1 MAKFNDKI
9 STLINSQL
17 PDFVVDDHPQFVQ
30 FLKTYYQFMES
41 AMLQVTSVENTDG
54 ITLEN
59 ETGLKDN
66 LLLDGSKIT
75 SEKTQSDA
83 GDKIIYE
90 DTIFGKFTIGETITG
105 LVSKAT
111 ATVLAEDLTNGKL
124 YISAQDKFGLNETIT
139 GNTSNA
145 QAVINDYR
153 PNPVNTVQDLTNFRD
168 PDKVISNFLTKFRD
182 EFLKTI
188 PENLAIGLDKR
199 NLIKN
204 IKSMYQLKGTQ
215 AGHELFFRIL
225 FNQISETF
233 YPRSQMLRVS
243 DGQWDSQKVLR
254 SIVVIGDT
262 TNLVGRT
269 ITGSTTGATAVVES
283 VKKFIISNKE
293 VTEFVLNINSMTG
306 LFSIDEE
313 ITGTAS
319 DTDDFFIKA
328 NVTGIPGRKTITND
342 GNLYAT
348 SDFLTVSG
356 GGVGADI
363 AISDIGPGGVSEI
376 IIDTPGSGYSVGDQ
390 LVFDNTGTQGVNAE
404 GIISVVNGGFT
415 QESGTPGT
423 DGEDHIVYED
433 ETGRGDQY
441 FNNKIVMEPA
451 TNTDLNDITDIF
463 LINQGSGYTSLP
475 KVTITSSGTN
485 ANILAH
491 GTEIGRVIGL
501 KTNELGEG
509 YQSSPSPTIKFRN
522 CLLLTNKSGN
532 FNANDTITGGTS
544 GATGT
549 LASYDADTNLLKVRD
564 LTANFVLNETVTSS
578 SSGTATITRLDIAS
592 ATIAVVPV
600 ADTDGKFLNED
611 GYVSEQTMKVQ
622 DSKYYQD
629 FSYVLK
635 VGQSINDWRDSFKK
649 TMHTA
654 GFYFTGQ
661 VDLVNRLSLKVRAPV
676 TGVISGAI
684 DTPLFNILNVL
695 FTTVFGRRL
704 GTVDDGTS
712 LRSDNMT
719 EGLMDAGD
727 DYRDSFATNTRDIT
741 LTRPSIEIDY
751 LSRKRATID
760 GVEVKSGY
768 AYAGPK
774 FGTLNRFANT
784 IFGINSG
791 GSKIT
796 FKELS
801 EVTIQGTRTSLDGRG
816 AIFLATSNP
825 DGQLLKTNFA
835 MPTQFAASQDRFSN
849 TVTNFAQTTLTFDD
863 TTP

>member
-17 PDFVVDDHPQFVQ
+17 PDFVVDDHPQFAQ

-41 AMLQVTSVENTDG
+41 AMLQVTSIENTDG

-59 ETGLKDN
+59 ETSLSDN

-75 SEKTQSDA
+75 SEKTQLDT

-90 DTIFGKFTIGETITG
+90 DSSFGKFTVGETITG
-105 LVSKAT
+105 LTSNAT
-111 ATVLAEDLTNGKL
+111 AKVIAEDLTNGKL
-124 YISAQDKFGLNETIT
+124 YISAQDKFTRNEIVT
-139 GNTSNA
+139 GNTSDA
-145 QAVINDYR
+145 QAVINNYR
-153 PNPVNTVQDLTNFRD
+153 PNPVTTVQNLTNFRD

-204 IKSMYQLKGTQ
+204 IKSMYRLKGTQ

-225 FNQISETF
+225 FNQVSETF
-233 YPRSQMLRVS
+233 YPRTQMLRVS
-243 DGQWDSQKVLR
+243 DGQWDTQKVLR
-254 SIVVIGDT
+254 AIITVGDS

-269 ITGSTTGATAVVES
+269 IKGQTTGATAIIES
-283 VKKFIISNKE
+283 IKKFIIGNKE
-293 VTEFVLNINSMTG
+293 VSEFVLNINSMTG
-306 LFSIDEE
+306 TFIIGEV

-328 NVTGIPGRKTITND
+328 NITGIPGLKTITND

-348 SDFLTVSG
+348 GDFLTVSG

-363 AISDIGPGGVSEI
+363 AISDIGSGPVSEI
-376 IIDTPGSGYSVGDQ
+376 IIDNAGTGYSVGDK
-390 LVFDNTGTQGVNAE
+390 LVFDNTGTEGVNAE
-404 GIISVVNGGFT
+404 GFVSVVNGGISG
-415 QESGTPGT
+415 ESGTGA
-423 DGEDHIVYED
+423 EHILMED

-441 FNNKIVMEPA
+441 SGSKIVMEGA
-451 TNTDLNDITDIF
+451 TNSDLNDITDIF
-463 LINQGSGYTSLP
+463 LINNGSGYNLPP
-475 KVTITSSGTN
+475 KVTITSSGSN
-485 ANILAH
+485 ANVLAN
-491 GTEIGRVIGL
+491 GTDIGRVIGL

-509 YQSSPSPTIKFRN
+509 YQNSPTPAIKFRN

-532 FNANDTITGGTS
+532 FNANDTITGSTS
-544 GATGT
+544 GATGK
-549 LASYDADTNLLKVRD
+549 LSSYDADRSLLKVKD
-564 LTANFVLNETVTSS
+564 LNTNFILNETITSTSS
-578 SSGTATITRLDIAS
+578 GAGTVTRLDVAS
-592 ATIAVVPV
+592 ATVDVVSV

-661 VDLVNRLSLKVRAPV
+661 VDLVNRLSLKVRAPI

-719 EGLMDAGD
+719 EGQMDAGD
-727 DYRDSFATNTRDIT
+727 DYRDPFTTNTRDIT
-741 LTRPSIEIDY
+741 LTRPSIEISMT
-751 LSRKRATID
+751 SRKRSTID
-760 GVEVKSGY
+760 GVEVKQGY

-774 FGTLNRFANT
+774 FGTINKYANT
-784 IFGINSG
+784 IFGVTSG
-791 GSKIT
+791 ASKIT

-801 EVTIQGTRTSLDGRG
+801 EIKITGTRTSLDGRG

-835 MPTQFAASQDRFSN
+835 MPTQFAASQELFSN
-849 TVTNFAQTTLTFDD
+849 TVTNFAQTSATFDD

>member
-9 STLINSQL
+9 STLISSQL

-41 AMLQVTSVENTDG
+41 AMLQVTSIENTDG

-59 ETGLKDN
+59 ETGLANN

-90 DTIFGKFTIGETITG
+90 DTVYGKFTIGETLTG

-111 ATVLAEDLTNGKL
+111 AKVLAEDLTNGKL
-124 YISAQDKFGLNETIT
+124 YISAQDKFIKDEIIV
-139 GNTSNA
+139 GNDSNA
-145 QAVINDYR
+145 QAVINEYR
-153 PNPVNTVQDLTNFRD
+153 PNPVSTVQDLTNFRD

-188 PENLAIGLDKR
+188 PENLANGLDKR

-204 IKSMYQLKGTQ
+204 IKSMYRLKGTQ

-225 FNQISETF
+225 FNQVSETF
-233 YPRSQMLRVS
+233 YPRTQMLRVS
-243 DGQWDSQKVLR
+243 DGQWDTQKVLR
-254 SIVVIGDT
+254 AVANTGDT
-262 TNLVGRT
+262 TNLVGRE
-269 ITGSTTGATAVVES
+269 IRGQTTGATAIIES
-283 VKKFIISNKE
+283 IKKFVIANKE
-293 VTEFVLNINSMTG
+293 VSEFVLNTNSMTG
-306 LFSIDEE
+306 TFQIGEE

-328 NVTGIPGRKTITND
+328 DITGIPGTKTITND

-348 SDFLTVSG
+348 GDFLTVSG

-363 AISDIGPGGVSEI
+363 AISAIGSGSVSEI
-376 IIDTPGSGYSVGDQ
+376 VIDNAGTGYSVGDK
-390 LVFDNTGTQGVNAE
+390 LVFDNTGTEGVNAE
-404 GIISVVNGGFT
+404 GFVSVVNGGIA
-415 QESGTPGT
+415 
-423 DGEDHIVYED
+423 GEDGTGAEHILMED

-441 FNNKIVMEPA
+441 AGSKIVMEGA
-451 TNTDLNDITDIF
+451 TNSDLNDITDIF
-463 LINQGSGYTSLP
+463 LINNGSGYNLPP

-485 ANILAH
+485 ANVLAH
-491 GTEIGRVIGL
+491 GTDIGRVIGL

-509 YQSSPSPTIKFRN
+509 YQNSPSPTIEFRN
-522 CLLLTNKSGN
+522 CMLLTSITGN
-532 FNANDTITGGTS
+532 FNDNDIITGATS
-544 GATGT
+544 GAVGS
-549 LASYDADTNLLKVRD
+549 LASFDADRQILKVKD
-564 LTANFVLNETVTSS
+564 QSQNFILGEKVTST
-578 SSGTATITRLDIAS
+578 SSGLATITRLDIAS
-592 ATIAVVPV
+592 ATVDVVSV

-611 GYVSEQTMKVQ
+611 GYVSEATMKVQ

-635 VGQSINDWRDSFKK
+635 VGQSINDWRDAFKK

-661 VDLVNRLSLKVRAPV
+661 VDLQSRLSLKVRAPV
-676 TGVISGAI
+676 VGIVSGAI
-684 DTPLFNILNVL
+684 DTPLFEVLNVL

-704 GTVDDGTS
+704 GTVDDGTT
-712 LRSDNMT
+712 LRSDNMV
-719 EGLMDAGD
+719 EGEMSAGD
-727 DYRDSFATNTRDIT
+727 DYRDPFTTNTRDIT
-741 LTRPSIEIDY
+741 LTRPPIEISMT
-751 LSRKRATID
+751 SRKRAVID
-760 GVEVKSGY
+760 GVEVKQGY

-784 IFGINSG
+784 VFGVNAG

-801 EVTIQGTRTSLDGRG
+801 AIPVIGTRTSLDGRG
-816 AIFLATSNP
+816 AVFLATSNP

-835 MPTQFAASQDRFSN
+835 MPTQFAASQDVFDN
-849 TVTNFAQTTLTFDD
+849 TVTNFAQTTLSFDD

>member
-17 PDFVVDDHPQFVQ
+17 PDFVVDDHPQFAQ

-41 AMLQVTSVENTDG
+41 AMLQVTSIENTDG

-59 ETGLKDN
+59 ETSLSDN

-75 SEKTQSDA
+75 SEKTQLDT

-90 DTIFGKFTIGETITG
+90 DSSFGKFTVGETITG
-105 LVSKAT
+105 LTSNAT
-111 ATVLAEDLTNGKL
+111 AKVIAEDLTNGKL
-124 YISAQDKFGLNETIT
+124 YISAQDKFTRNEIVT
-139 GNTSNA
+139 GNTSDA
-145 QAVINDYR
+145 QAVINNYR
-153 PNPVNTVQDLTNFRD
+153 PNPVTTVQNLTNFRD

-188 PENLAIGLDKR
+188 PETLALGLDKR

-204 IKSMYQLKGTQ
+204 IKSMYRLKGTQ

-233 YPRSQMLRVS
+233 YPRTQMLRVS
-243 DGQWDSQKVLR
+243 DGQWNTQKVLR

-262 TNLVGRT
+262 TDLVGRT
-269 ITGSTTGATAVVES
+269 IKGSSTGATAVVES
-283 VKKFIISNKE
+283 VKKFVIGNKE
-293 VTEFVLNINSMTG
+293 VSEFVLNINSMTG
-306 LFSIDEE
+306 TFIINEV

-328 NVTGIPGRKTITND
+328 TITGIPGLKTITND
-342 GNLYAT
+342 GNLYST
-348 SDFLTVSG
+348 GDFLTVSG
-356 GGVGADI
+356 GGVGANI
-363 AISDIGPGGVSEI
+363 AISAIGSGPVSEI
-376 IIDTPGSGYSVGDQ
+376 VIDNPGTGYSVGDK
-390 LVFDNTGTQGVNAE
+390 LVFDNTGTEGVNAE
-404 GIISVVNGGFT
+404 GFVSVVNGGISG
-415 QESGTPGT
+415 ESGTGA
-423 DGEDHIVYED
+423 EHILMED

-441 FNNKIVMEPA
+441 SGSKIVIEGA
-451 TNTDLNDITDIF
+451 TNSDLNDITDIF
-463 LINQGSGYTSLP
+463 LINSGSGYNLPP
-475 KVTITSSGTN
+475 KVTITSSGSN
-485 ANILAH
+485 ANVLAN
-491 GTEIGRVIGL
+491 GTDIGRVIGL

-509 YQSSPSPTIKFRN
+509 YQNSPTPTIKFRN

-532 FNANDTITGGTS
+532 FNANDTITGSTS

-549 LASYDADTNLLKVRD
+549 LASYDADRSLLKVKD
-564 LTANFVLNETVTSS
+564 LNTNFILNETITSS
-578 SSGTATITRLDIAS
+578 SSGSATAIRLDVAS
-592 ATIAVVPV
+592 AIVDVVSV

-649 TMHTA
+649 TMHTS

-661 VDLVNRLSLKVRAPV
+661 VDLVSRLNLKVRAPV
-676 TGVISGAI
+676 TGIISGAI

-727 DYRDSFATNTRDIT
+727 DYREPFTANTRDIT
-741 LTRPSIEIDY
+741 LTRPAIEISMT
-751 LSRKRATID
+751 SRKRATID
-760 GVEVKSGY
+760 GVEVKQGY

-774 FGTLNRFANT
+774 FGTLNKFANT
-784 IFGINSG
+784 IFGVNSG
-791 GSKIT
+791 ASKIT
-796 FKELS
+796 FKQLS
-801 EVTIQGTRTSLDGRG
+801 EIKITGTRTSLDGRG
-816 AIFLATSNP
+816 AIFLATSNK

-835 MPTQFAASQDRFSN
+835 MPTQFAASQDVFDN

>member
-363 AISDIGPGGVSEI
+363 AISDIGSGPVSEI
-376 IIDTPGSGYSVGDQ
+376 IIDTC
-390 LVFDNTGTQGVNAE
+390 
-404 GIISVVNGGFT
+404 
-415 QESGTPGT
+415 
-423 DGEDHIVYED
+423 
-433 ETGRGDQY
+433 R
-441 FNNKIVMEPA
+441 
-451 TNTDLNDITDIF
+451 
-463 LINQGSGYTSLP
+463 
-475 KVTITSSGTN
+475 
-485 ANILAH
+485 
-491 GTEIGRVIGL
+491 
-501 KTNELGEG
+501 
-509 YQSSPSPTIKFRN
+509 
-522 CLLLTNKSGN
+522 
-532 FNANDTITGGTS
+532 
-544 GATGT
+544 
-549 LASYDADTNLLKVRD
+549 
-564 LTANFVLNETVTSS
+564 
-578 SSGTATITRLDIAS
+578 
-592 ATIAVVPV
+592 
-600 ADTDGKFLNED
+600 
-611 GYVSEQTMKVQ
+611 
-622 DSKYYQD
+622 
-629 FSYVLK
+629 
-635 VGQSINDWRDSFKK
+635 
-649 TMHTA
+649 
-654 GFYFTGQ
+654 
-661 VDLVNRLSLKVRAPV
+661 NRLFS
-676 TGVISGAI
+676 
-684 DTPLFNILNVL
+684 
-695 FTTVFGRRL
+695 RR
-704 GTVDDGTS
+704 
-712 LRSDNMT
+712 
-719 EGLMDAGD
+719 
-727 DYRDSFATNTRDIT
+727 
-741 LTRPSIEIDY
+741 
-751 LSRKRATID
+751 
-760 GVEVKSGY
+760 
-768 AYAGPK
+768 
-774 FGTLNRFANT
+774 
-784 IFGINSG
+784 
-791 GSKIT
+791 
-796 FKELS
+796 
-801 EVTIQGTRTSLDGRG
+801 
-816 AIFLATSNP
+816 
-825 DGQLLKTNFA
+825 
-835 MPTQFAASQDRFSN
+835 
-849 TVTNFAQTTLTFDD
+849 
-863 TTP
+863 

>member
-111 ATVLAEDLTNGKL
+111 ATVIAEDLTNGKL
-124 YISAQDKFGLNETIT
+124 YISAQDKFTRNEIVT
-139 GNTSNA
+139 GNTSDA
-145 QAVINDYR
+145 QAVINNYR
-153 PNPVNTVQDLTNFRD
+153 PNPVTTVQNLTNFRD

-188 PENLAIGLDKR
+188 PETLALGLDKR

-204 IKSMYQLKGTQ
+204 IKSMYRLKGTQ

-233 YPRSQMLRVS
+233 YPRTQMLRVS
-243 DGQWDSQKVLR
+243 DGQWNTQKVLR

-262 TNLVGRT
+262 TDLVGRT
-269 ITGSTTGATAVVES
+269 IKGSSTGATAVVES
-283 VKKFIISNKE
+283 VKKFVIGNKE
-293 VTEFVLNINSMTG
+293 VSEFVLNINSMTG
-306 LFSIDEE
+306 TFIINEV

-328 NVTGIPGRKTITND
+328 TITGIPGLKTITND
-342 GNLYAT
+342 GNLYST
-348 SDFLTVSG
+348 GDFLTVSG
-356 GGVGADI
+356 GGVGANI
-363 AISDIGPGGVSEI
+363 AISAIGSGPVSEI
-376 IIDTPGSGYSVGDQ
+376 VIDNPGTGYSVGDK
-390 LVFDNTGTQGVNAE
+390 LVFDNTGTEGVNAE
-404 GIISVVNGGFT
+404 GFVSVVNGGISG
-415 QESGTPGT
+415 ESGTGA
-423 DGEDHIVYED
+423 EHILMED

-441 FNNKIVMEPA
+441 SGSKIVIEGA
-451 TNTDLNDITDIF
+451 TNSDLNDITDIF
-463 LINQGSGYTSLP
+463 LINSGSGYNLPP
-475 KVTITSSGTN
+475 KVTITSSGSN
-485 ANILAH
+485 ANVLAN
-491 GTEIGRVIGL
+491 GTDIGRVIGL

-509 YQSSPSPTIKFRN
+509 YQNSPSPTIKFRN

-532 FNANDTITGGTS
+532 FNANDTITGSTS

-549 LASYDADTNLLKVRD
+549 LASYDADRSLLKVKD
-564 LTANFVLNETVTSS
+564 LNTNFVLNETITSTG
-578 SSGTATITRLDIAS
+578 SGSATVIRLDVAS
-592 ATIAVVPV
+592 ATIDVVSV

-649 TMHTA
+649 TMHTS

-661 VDLVNRLSLKVRAPV
+661 VDLVSRLNLKVRAPV
-676 TGVISGAI
+676 TGIISGAI

-727 DYRDSFATNTRDIT
+727 DYREPFTANTRDIT
-741 LTRPSIEIDY
+741 LTRPAIEISMT
-751 LSRKRATID
+751 SRKRATID
-760 GVEVKSGY
+760 GVEVKQGY

-774 FGTLNRFANT
+774 FGTLNKFANT
-784 IFGINSG
+784 IFGVNSG
-791 GSKIT
+791 ASKIT
-796 FKELS
+796 FKQLS
-801 EVTIQGTRTSLDGRG
+801 EIKITGTRTSLDGRG
-816 AIFLATSNP
+816 AIFLATSNK

-835 MPTQFAASQDRFSN
+835 MPTQFAASQDSFDN
-849 TVTNFAQTTLTFDD
+849 TVTNFAQTILTFDD

>member
-1 MAKFNDKI
+1 
-9 STLINSQL
+9 
-17 PDFVVDDHPQFVQ
+17 
-30 FLKTYYQFMES
+30 
-41 AMLQVTSVENTDG
+41 
-54 ITLEN
+54 
-59 ETGLKDN
+59 
-66 LLLDGSKIT
+66 
-75 SEKTQSDA
+75 
-83 GDKIIYE
+83 
-90 DTIFGKFTIGETITG
+90 
-105 LVSKAT
+105 
-111 ATVLAEDLTNGKL
+111 
-124 YISAQDKFGLNETIT
+124 
-139 GNTSNA
+139 
-145 QAVINDYR
+145 
-153 PNPVNTVQDLTNFRD
+153 
-168 PDKVISNFLTKFRD
+168 
-182 EFLKTI
+182 
-188 PENLAIGLDKR
+188 
-199 NLIKN
+199 
-204 IKSMYQLKGTQ
+204 
-215 AGHELFFRIL
+215 
-225 FNQISETF
+225 
-233 YPRSQMLRVS
+233 MLRVS

-269 ITGSTTGATAVVES
+269 ITGSSTGATAVVES
-283 VKKFIISNKE
+283 VKKFIIANKE

-306 LFSIDEE
+306 TFNIGEE

-319 DTDDFFIKA
+319 DEDDFFIKA

-342 GNLYAT
+342 GNLYSTA
-348 SDFLTVSG
+348 DFLTVTG
-356 GGVGADI
+356 GGTGADI
-363 AISDIGPGGVSEI
+363 AINDIGPGGVSEI
-376 IIDTPGSGYSVGDQ
+376 IIDTPGSGYSVGDK
-390 LVFDNTGTQGVNAE
+390 LVFDNTDTQGVNAE
-404 GIISVVNGGFT
+404 GFVSVVNGGI
-415 QESGTPGT
+415 S
-423 DGEDHIVYED
+423 GEDGTNAEHIIMED

-441 FNNKIVMEPA
+441 SGSKIVMEPA

-485 ANILAH
+485 ANVLAN

-509 YQSSPSPTIKFRN
+509 YQNSPSPTIKFRN

-564 LTANFVLNETVTSS
+564 LTTNFVLNETITST

-611 GYVSEQTMKVQ
+611 GYISEQTMKVQ

-661 VDLVNRLSLKVRAPV
+661 VDLVNRLSLKVRAPI

-684 DTPLFNILNVL
+684 DTPLFNVLNIL

-704 GTVDDGTS
+704 GTVDDGTT
-712 LRSDNMT
+712 LRPNSHT
-719 EGLMDAGD
+719 EGYIDAGD
-727 DYRDSFATNTRDIT
+727 DYKETFGTNQRDIT
-741 LTRPSIEIDY
+741 LKREPIEIRY
-751 LSRKRATID
+751 LSRKRAVID
-760 GVEVKSGY
+760 GVRVNQGY

-774 FGTLNRFANT
+774 FHTLNKYANT
-784 IFGINSG
+784 LFGVNAG

-801 EVTIQGTRTSLDGRG
+801 GVKINGTRTSLDGRG

-835 MPTQFAASQDRFSN
+835 IPTQFAASQDLFDN
-849 TVTNFAQTTLTFDD
+849 TVTNFAQTVLSFDD

>member
-9 STLINSQL
+9 STLISSQL

-41 AMLQVTSVENTDG
+41 AMLQVTSIENTDG

-59 ETGLKDN
+59 ETGLSDN

-90 DTIFGKFTIGETITG
+90 DTVFGKFTIGETITG

-111 ATVLAEDLTNGKL
+111 AKVLAEDLTNGKL
-124 YISAQDKFGLNETIT
+124 YISAQDKFHKDEIIV
-139 GNTSNA
+139 GNDSNA

-153 PNPVNTVQDLTNFRD
+153 PNPVSTVQDLTNFRD

-188 PENLAIGLDKR
+188 PEKLTNGLDKR

-204 IKSMYQLKGTQ
+204 IKSMYRLKGTQ

-225 FNQISETF
+225 FNQVSETF
-233 YPRSQMLRVS
+233 YPRTQMLRVS
-243 DGQWDSQKVLR
+243 DGQWDTQKVLR
-254 SIVVIGDT
+254 AIAITGDT
-262 TNLVGRT
+262 TNLVGRE
-269 ITGSTTGATAVVES
+269 ITGSTTGATAIIES
-283 VKKFIISNKE
+283 IKKFVIANKE
-293 VTEFVLNINSMTG
+293 VSEFVLNINSMTG
-306 LFSIDEE
+306 TFQIGEE

-328 NVTGIPGRKTITND
+328 NITGIPGTKTITND

-348 SDFLTVSG
+348 GDFLNVSG

-363 AISDIGPGGVSEI
+363 AISAIGSGSVSEI
-376 IIDTPGSGYSVGDQ
+376 VIDNAGTGYSVGDK
-390 LVFDNTGTQGVNAE
+390 LVFDNTGTEGVNAE
-404 GIISVVNGGFT
+404 GFVSVVNGGI
-415 QESGTPGT
+415 S
-423 DGEDHIVYED
+423 GEDGTGAEHILMED

-441 FNNKIVMEPA
+441 AGSKIVMEGA
-451 TNTDLNDITDIF
+451 TNSDLNDITDIF
-463 LINQGSGYTSLP
+463 LINNGSGYNLPP

-485 ANILAH
+485 ANVLAH
-491 GTEIGRVIGL
+491 GTDIGRVIGL

-509 YQSSPSPTIKFRN
+509 YQNSPSPLIEFRN
-522 CLLLTNKSGN
+522 CMLLTSITGN
-532 FNANDTITGGTS
+532 FNANDTITGATS
-544 GATGT
+544 GAVGF
-549 LASYDADTNLLKVRD
+549 LASFDADRQILKVKD
-564 LTANFVLNETVTSS
+564 QSQNFILGGKVTST
-578 SSGTATITRLDIAS
+578 SSGLATITRLDIAS
-592 ATIAVVPV
+592 ATVDVVSV

-611 GYVSEQTMKVQ
+611 GYVSEATMKVQ

-661 VDLVNRLSLKVRAPV
+661 VDLQSRLSAKVRAPV
-676 TGVISGAI
+676 VGIVSGAI
-684 DTPLFNILNVL
+684 DTPLFEILNVL

-704 GTVDDGTS
+704 GTIDDGTT
-712 LRSDNMT
+712 LRSDNMV
-719 EGLMDAGD
+719 EGEMSAGD
-727 DYRDSFATNTRDIT
+727 DYRDPFTSNTRDVT
-741 LTRPSIEIDY
+741 LTRAPIEISMT
-751 LSRKRATID
+751 SRPRETID
-760 GVEVKSGY
+760 GVEVKQGY

-784 IFGINSG
+784 IFGVNAG

-801 EVTIQGTRTSLDGRG
+801 NVKIQGTRTSLDGRG
-816 AIFLATSNP
+816 AIFLATSDSN
-825 DGQLLKTNFA
+825 GQLLKTNFA
-835 MPTQFAASQDRFSN
+835 MPTQFAASQDVFDN
-849 TVTNFAQTTLTFDD
+849 TVTNFAQTTLSFDD

>member
-1 MAKFNDKI
+1 MAKFNEKI
-9 STLINSQL
+9 STLISSQL

-41 AMLQVTSVENTDG
+41 AMLQVTSIENTDG

-59 ETGLKDN
+59 ETGLANN

-75 SEKTQSDA
+75 SDITQADA

-90 DTIFGKFTIGETITG
+90 DTVYGNFTIGETITG

-111 ATVLAEDLTNGKL
+111 AKILAEDLTNGKL
-124 YISAQDKFGLNETIT
+124 YISAQDKFNKDEIIV
-139 GNTSNA
+139 GNDSNA
-145 QAVINDYR
+145 QAVINQYR
-153 PNPVNTVQDLTNFRD
+153 PNPVSTVQDLTNFRD

-188 PENLAIGLDKR
+188 PENLANGLDKR

-204 IKSMYQLKGTQ
+204 IKSMYRLKGTQ
-215 AGHELFFRIL
+215 AGHDLFFRIL
-225 FNQISETF
+225 FNQVSETF
-233 YPRSQMLRVS
+233 YPRTQMLRVS
-243 DGQWDSQKVLR
+243 DGQWDTQKVLR
-254 SIVVIGDT
+254 AVATTGDT
-262 TNLVGRT
+262 TNLVGRE
-269 ITGSTTGATAVVES
+269 ITGMTTNATAIIES
-283 VKKFIISNKE
+283 IKKFVIANKE
-293 VTEFVLNINSMTG
+293 VSEFVLNTNSMTG
-306 LFSIDEE
+306 TFQIGEE

-328 NVTGIPGRKTITND
+328 NITGIPGTKTITND

-348 SDFLTVSG
+348 GDFLNVSG

-363 AISDIGPGGVSEI
+363 AISAIGSGSVSEI
-376 IIDTPGSGYSVGDQ
+376 VIDNPGTGYSVGDK
-390 LVFDNTGTQGVNAE
+390 LVFDNTGTEGVNAE
-404 GIISVVNGGFT
+404 GFVSVVNGGIA
-415 QESGTPGT
+415 
-423 DGEDHIVYED
+423 GEDGTGAEHILMED

-441 FNNKIVMEPA
+441 SGSKIVMEGA
-451 TNTDLNDITDIF
+451 TNSDLNDITDIF
-463 LINQGSGYTSLP
+463 LINNGSGYNLPP

-491 GTEIGRVIGL
+491 GTDIGRVIGL

-509 YQSSPSPTIKFRN
+509 YQNSPSPLIEFRN
-522 CLLLTNKSGN
+522 CMLLTSITGN
-532 FNANDTITGGTS
+532 FNANDVITGATS
-544 GATGT
+544 GAIGH
-549 LASYDADTNLLKVRD
+549 LASFDGDRQILKVKD
-564 LTANFVLNETVTSS
+564 QSQNFILGEKITSTSS
-578 SSGTATITRLDIAS
+578 GLATITRLDIAS
-592 ATIAVVPV
+592 ATVDVVSV

-611 GYVSEQTMKVQ
+611 GYVSEATMKIQ

-661 VDLVNRLSLKVRAPV
+661 VDLQSRLSLKVRAPV
-676 TGVISGAI
+676 VGIVSGAI
-684 DTPLFNILNVL
+684 DTPLFEVLNVL

-704 GTVDDGTS
+704 GTIDDGTS

-719 EGLMDAGD
+719 EGEMNAGD
-727 DYRDSFATNTRDIT
+727 DYRDPFTTNTRDVT
-741 LTRPSIEIDY
+741 LTRPPIEISMT
-751 LSRKRATID
+751 SRKRSIID
-760 GVEVKSGY
+760 GVEVKQGY
-768 AYAGPK
+768 AYGGPK

-784 IFGINSG
+784 IFGVNSG

-801 EVTIQGTRTSLDGRG
+801 AIPVIGTRTSLDGRG
-816 AIFLATSNP
+816 AVFLATSNP

-835 MPTQFAASQDRFSN
+835 MPTQFAASQDVFDN
-849 TVTNFAQTTLTFDD
+849 TVTNFAQTTLSFDD

>member
-9 STLINSQL
+9 STLISSQL

-41 AMLQVTSVENTDG
+41 AMLQVTSIENTDG

-59 ETGLKDN
+59 ETGLSDN

-75 SEKTQSDA
+75 SERTQLDA
-83 GDKIIYE
+83 DDKIIYE
-90 DTIFGKFTIGETITG
+90 DSSFGKFTIGETITG

-111 ATVLAEDLTNGKL
+111 AKVLAEDLTNGKL
-124 YISAQDKFGLNETIT
+124 YISAQDKFNKNEIIV
-139 GNTSNA
+139 GNNSNA
-145 QAVINDYR
+145 QAVINNYR
-153 PNPVNTVQDLTNFRD
+153 PNPVSTVQDLTNFRD

-188 PENLAIGLDKR
+188 PENLANGLDKR

-204 IKSMYQLKGTQ
+204 IKSMYRLKGTQ
-215 AGHELFFRIL
+215 KGHELFFRIL
-225 FNQISETF
+225 FNQVSETF
-233 YPRSQMLRVS
+233 YPREQMLRVS
-243 DGQWDSQKVLR
+243 DGQWDSQKVIR
-254 SIVVIGDT
+254 SIVVLGDT
-262 TNLVGRT
+262 TDLVGRQ
-269 ITGSTTGATAVVES
+269 ITGSTTGATAIVES
-283 VKKFIISNKE
+283 VKKFVIANKE

-306 LFSIDEE
+306 TFNIDEE

-328 NVTGIPGRKTITND
+328 TITGIPGRKTITND
-342 GNLYAT
+342 GNFYDT
-348 SDFLTVSG
+348 GDFLTVSG

-363 AISDIGPGGVSEI
+363 SISDIGSGSVSEI
-376 IIDTPGSGYSVGDQ
+376 VIDNPGSGYSVGDK
-390 LVFDNTGTQGVNAE
+390 LVFDNTGTEGVNAE
-404 GIISVVNGGFT
+404 GFVSVVNGGIA
-415 QESGTPGT
+415 
-423 DGEDHIVYED
+423 GEDGTNAEHIILED

-441 FNNKIVMEPA
+441 FGSKIVMEGA
-451 TNTDLNDITDIF
+451 SNTDLNDITDIF
-463 LINQGSGYTSLP
+463 LINNGSGYNFPP
-475 KVTITSSGTN
+475 KVTITSSGGTN
-485 ANILAH
+485 ANVVAN
-491 GTEIGRVIGL
+491 GTDIGRVIGL

-509 YQSSPSPTIKFRN
+509 YQNSPSPLIEFRN
-522 CLLLTNKSGN
+522 CMLLTSITGN
-532 FNANDTITGGTS
+532 FNANDTITGATS
-544 GATGT
+544 NAVGK
-549 LASYDADTNLLKVRD
+549 LASFDADRQILKVKD
-564 LTANFVLNETVTSS
+564 IENNNFQLGEKITSTSS
-578 SSGTATITRLDIAS
+578 GLATITRLDVAS
-592 ATIAVVPV
+592 ATVDVVSV

-635 VGQSINDWRDSFKK
+635 VGQSINDWRDAFKK

-661 VDLVNRLSLKVRAPV
+661 VDLQSRLSLKVRAPV
-676 TGVISGAI
+676 VGIVSGAI
-684 DTPLFNILNVL
+684 DTPLFEVLNVL

-712 LRSDNMT
+712 LRSDNMS

-727 DYRDSFATNTRDIT
+727 DYRDPFTSNTRDLT

-760 GVEVKSGY
+760 GVEVKQGY
-768 AYAGPK
+768 AYGGPK
-774 FGTLNRFANT
+774 LGTLNRFANT
-784 IFGINSG
+784 IFGVNAG

-801 EVTIQGTRTSLDGRG
+801 GIKITGTRTSLDGRG

-835 MPTQFAASQDRFSN
+835 MPTQFATSSDVFDN
-849 TVTNFAQTTLTFDD
+849 TVTNFAQTTLSFDD

>member
-17 PDFVVDDHPQFVQ
+17 PDFVVDEHPQFVQ

-41 AMLQVTSVENTDG
+41 AELQITTIRSTDG

-59 ETGLKDN
+59 ETGTSAN
-66 LLLDGSKIT
+66 LLLDGSKIS
-75 SEKTQSDA
+75 SERTQQDQ
-83 GDKIIYE
+83 GDKIIFE
-90 DTIFGKFTIGETITG
+90 DTSYGKFTVGETITG
-105 LVSKAT
+105 FNSKAT
-111 ATVLAEDLTNGKL
+111 AKVIAED
-124 YISAQDKFGLNETIT
+124 ISKNRIFITSQDKFLKDEVIT
-139 GNTSNA
+139 GNDSGA
-145 QAVINDYR
+145 EAVINNYR
-153 PNPVNTVQDLTNFRD
+153 PNPVANIQQLANFRD

-188 PENLAIGLDKR
+188 PEELAQGLDKR

-204 IKSMYQLKGTQ
+204 IKSMYRLKGTQ

-269 ITGSTTGATAVVES
+269 ITGSSTGATAVVES
-283 VKKFIISNKE
+283 VKKFIIANKE

-306 LFSIDEE
+306 TFNIGEE

-328 NVTGIPGRKTITND
+328 NITGIPGTKTITND

-348 SDFLTVSG
+348 GDFLNVSG

-363 AISDIGPGGVSEI
+363 TISAIGSGSVSEI
-376 IIDTPGSGYSVGDQ
+376 VIDNAGTGYSVGDK
-390 LVFDNTGTQGVNAE
+390 LVFDNTGTEGVNAE
-404 GIISVVNGGFT
+404 GFVSVINGGIA
-415 QESGTPGT
+415 
-423 DGEDHIVYED
+423 GEDGTGAEHILMED

-441 FNNKIVMEPA
+441 SGSKIVMEGA
-451 TNTDLNDITDIF
+451 TNSDLNDITDIF
-463 LINQGSGYTSLP
+463 LINQGSGYNLPP

-485 ANILAH
+485 ANVLAH
-491 GTEIGRVIGL
+491 GTDIGRVIGL

-509 YQSSPSPTIKFRN
+509 YQNSPSPLIEFRN
-522 CLLLTNKSGN
+522 CMLLTTITGN
-532 FNANDTITGGTS
+532 FNANDIITGATS
-544 GATGT
+544 GAIGH
-549 LASYDADTNLLKVRD
+549 LSSFDADRQILKVKD
-564 LTANFVLNETVTSS
+564 QSQNFILGEKITSTSS
-578 SSGTATITRLDIAS
+578 GLATITRLDIAS
-592 ATIAVVPV
+592 ATVDVVSV

-611 GYVSEQTMKVQ
+611 GYVSEATMKVQ

-635 VGQSINDWRDSFKK
+635 VGQSINDWRDAFKK

-661 VDLVNRLSLKVRAPV
+661 VDLLNRINMRIKTPV
-676 TGVISGAI
+676 AGIVSGAT
-684 DTPLFNILNVL
+684 DTPLFGILDIL
-695 FTTVFGRRL
+695 FSTVFGRRL

-712 LRSDNMT
+712 LRPNAHT
-719 EGLMDAGD
+719 EGEIDNGD
-727 DYRDSFATNTRDIT
+727 DYRDPFTTNTRDLT
-741 LTRPSIEIDY
+741 LTRPNVEIDY
-751 LSRKRATID
+751 TSRVRRTID
-760 GVEVKSGY
+760 GIEIKRGY
-768 AYAGPK
+768 AYGGPRFNTIDK
-774 FGTLNRFANT
+774 FANT
-784 IFGINSG
+784 VFGVNAASSGIN
-791 GSKIT
+791 
-796 FKELS
+796 FNVLS
-801 EVTIQGTRTSLDGRG
+801 EITIQGTRTSLDGRG
-816 AIFLATSNP
+816 AIFLATS
-825 DGQLLKTNFA
+825 DEGGRLLKTNFA
-835 MPTQFAASQDRFSN
+835 MPSQFAESKESFDN
-849 TVTNFAQTTLTFDD
+849 TVTNFAQTTVSFDD

>member
-17 PDFVVDDHPQFVQ
+17 PDFVVDDHPQFAQ

-41 AMLQVTSVENTDG
+41 AMLQVTSIENTDG

-59 ETGLKDN
+59 ETSLSDN

-75 SEKTQSDA
+75 SEKTQLDT

-90 DTIFGKFTIGETITG
+90 DSSFGKFTVGETITG
-105 LVSKAT
+105 LTSNAT
-111 ATVLAEDLTNGKL
+111 AKVIAEDLTNGKL
-124 YISAQDKFGLNETIT
+124 YISAQDKFTRNEIVT
-139 GNTSNA
+139 GNTSDA
-145 QAVINDYR
+145 QAVINNYR
-153 PNPVNTVQDLTNFRD
+153 PNPVTTVQNLTNFRD

-188 PENLAIGLDKR
+188 PETLALGLDKR

-204 IKSMYQLKGTQ
+204 IKSMYRLKGTQ

-233 YPRSQMLRVS
+233 YPRTQMLRVS
-243 DGQWDSQKVLR
+243 DGQWNTQKVLR

-262 TNLVGRT
+262 TDLVGRT
-269 ITGSTTGATAVVES
+269 IKGSSTGATAVVES
-283 VKKFIISNKE
+283 VKKFVIGNKE
-293 VTEFVLNINSMTG
+293 VSEFVLNINSMTG
-306 LFSIDEE
+306 TFIINEV

-328 NVTGIPGRKTITND
+328 TITGIPGLKTITND
-342 GNLYAT
+342 GNLYST
-348 SDFLTVSG
+348 GDFLTVSG
-356 GGVGADI
+356 GGVGANI
-363 AISDIGPGGVSEI
+363 AISAIGSGPVSEI
-376 IIDTPGSGYSVGDQ
+376 VIDNPGTGYSVGDK
-390 LVFDNTGTQGVNAE
+390 LVFDNTGTEGVNAE
-404 GIISVVNGGFT
+404 GFVSVVNGGISG
-415 QESGTPGT
+415 ESGTGA
-423 DGEDHIVYED
+423 EHILMED

-441 FNNKIVMEPA
+441 SGSKIVIEGA
-451 TNTDLNDITDIF
+451 TNSDLNDITDIF
-463 LINQGSGYTSLP
+463 LINSGSGYNLPP
-475 KVTITSSGTN
+475 KVTITSSGSN
-485 ANILAH
+485 ANVLAN
-491 GTEIGRVIGL
+491 GTDIGRVIGL

-509 YQSSPSPTIKFRN
+509 YQNSPTPTIKFRN

-532 FNANDTITGGTS
+532 FNANDTITGSTS

-549 LASYDADTNLLKVRD
+549 LASYDADRSLLKVKD
-564 LTANFVLNETVTSS
+564 LNTNFILNETITSS
-578 SSGTATITRLDIAS
+578 SSGSATAIRLDVAS
-592 ATIAVVPV
+592 AIVDVVSV

-649 TMHTA
+649 TMHTS

-661 VDLVNRLSLKVRAPV
+661 VDLVSRLNLKVRAPV
-676 TGVISGAI
+676 TGIISGAI

-727 DYRDSFATNTRDIT
+727 DYREPFTANTRDIT
-741 LTRPSIEIDY
+741 LTRPAIEISMT
-751 LSRKRATID
+751 SRKRATID
-760 GVEVKSGY
+760 GVEVKQGY

-774 FGTLNRFANT
+774 FGTLNKFANT
-784 IFGINSG
+784 IFGVNSG
-791 GSKIT
+791 ASKIT
-796 FKELS
+796 FKQLS
-801 EVTIQGTRTSLDGRG
+801 EIKITGTRTSLDGRG
-816 AIFLATSNP
+816 AIFLATSNK

-835 MPTQFAASQDRFSN
+835 MPTQFAASQDSFDN
-849 TVTNFAQTTLTFDD
+849 TVTNFAQTILTFDD

>member
-17 PDFVVDDHPQFVQ
+17 PSFVVDDHPQFVQ

-41 AMLQVTSVENTDG
+41 AMLQVTSIENTDG

-59 ETGLKDN
+59 ETGLLDN

-90 DTIFGKFTIGETITG
+90 DTVYGKFSVGETITG
-105 LVSKAT
+105 LVSNAT
-111 ATVLAEDLTNGKL
+111 ATILAEDLTNGKL
-124 YISAQDKFGLNETIT
+124 YISAQDKFDKNETIV

-153 PNPVNTVQDLTNFRD
+153 PNPVSTVQDLTNFRD
-168 PDKVISNFLTKFRD
+168 PDKVISNFLSKFRD

-188 PENLAIGLDKR
+188 PENLALGLDKR

-204 IKSMYQLKGTQ
+204 IKSMYRLKGTQ

-225 FNQISETF
+225 FNQVSETF
-233 YPRSQMLRVS
+233 YPRTQMLRVS
-243 DGQWDSQKVLR
+243 DGQWDTQKVLR
-254 SIVVIGDT
+254 AVTTVGDS
-262 TNLVGRT
+262 TNLVGRK
-269 ITGSTTGATAVVES
+269 ITGSNTAATAIIES
-283 VKKFIISNKE
+283 IKKFIIGNKE
-293 VTEFVLNINSMTG
+293 VSEFVLNINSMTG
-306 LFSIDEE
+306 TFSIGEE

-319 DTDDFFIKA
+319 DTDDFFIKSTI
-328 NVTGIPGRKTITND
+328 TGIPGLKTITND
-342 GNLYAT
+342 GNLYST
-348 SDFLTVSG
+348 GDFLTVSG

-363 AISDIGPGGVSEI
+363 AISDIGSGPVSEI
-376 IIDTPGSGYSVGDQ
+376 IIDNAGTGYSVGDR
-390 LVFDNTGTQGVNAE
+390 LVFDNTGTEGVNAE
-404 GIISVVNGGFT
+404 GFVSVVNGGIAAEDGT
-415 QESGTPGT
+415 SAEHILMES
-423 DGEDHIVYED
+423 

-441 FNNKIVMEPA
+441 SGSKIVMEGA
-451 TNTDLNDITDIF
+451 TNSDLNDITDIF
-463 LINQGSGYTSLP
+463 LINKGSGYTSLP

-485 ANILAH
+485 ANVLAN
-491 GTEIGRVIGL
+491 GTDIGRVIGL

-509 YQSSPSPTIKFRN
+509 YQNSPTPAIKFRN

-532 FNANDTITGGTS
+532 FNANDIITGGTS
-544 GATGT
+544 GATGK
-549 LASYDADTNLLKVRD
+549 LASYDSDTQVLKVKD
-564 LTANFVLNETVTSS
+564 LNTNFILNETITSTSS
-578 SSGTATITRLDIAS
+578 GSATVIRLDVAS
-592 ATIAVVPV
+592 ATVDVVSV

-661 VDLVNRLSLKVRAPV
+661 VDLVSRLSLKVRAPV

-684 DTPLFNILNVL
+684 DNPLFNILNVL

-704 GTVDDGTS
+704 GTVDDGTN
-712 LRSDNMT
+712 LRSDNMS
-719 EGLMDAGD
+719 EGTIHAGN
-727 DYRDSFATNTRDIT
+727 DYEETFTSNTRDVT
-741 LTRPSIEIDY
+741 LTRPPIEISMI
-751 LSRKRATID
+751 SRKRATID
-760 GVEVKSGY
+760 GVEVKQGY

-774 FGTLNRFANT
+774 FGTLNKHANT
-784 IFGINSG
+784 IFGVTSG
-791 GSKIT
+791 ASKIT
-796 FKELS
+796 FKVLNEI
-801 EVTIQGTRTSLDGRG
+801 TIQGTRTSLDGRG

-835 MPTQFAASQDRFSN
+835 MPTQFAASQELFSN
-849 TVTNFAQTTLTFDD
+849 TVTNFAQTTSTFDD

>member
-9 STLINSQL
+9 SSLINSQL

-41 AMLQVTSVENTDG
+41 AMLQVTSIENTDG

-90 DTIFGKFTIGETITG
+90 DTVYGKFSVGETITG

-111 ATVLAEDLTNGKL
+111 ATVLAEDLTNNKI
-124 YISAQDKFGLNETIT
+124 YISAQDKFDLNETIS
-139 GNTSNA
+139 GNTSGA

-153 PNPVNTVQDLTNFRD
+153 PNPVNTIQDLTNFRD
-168 PDKVISNFLTKFRD
+168 PDKVISNFLTNFRD

-188 PENLAIGLDKR
+188 PETLALGLNKR

-225 FNQISETF
+225 FNQVSETF
-233 YPRSQMLRVS
+233 YPRTQMLRVS
-243 DGQWDSQKVLR
+243 DGQWDTQKVLR
-254 SIVVIGDT
+254 AITTVGDST
-262 TNLVGRT
+262 DLVGRK
-269 ITGSTTGATAVVES
+269 ITGSNTAATAIIES
-283 VKKFIISNKE
+283 IKKFIIGNKE
-293 VTEFVLNINSMTG
+293 VSEFVLNINSMTG
-306 LFSIDEE
+306 TFSIGEE

-319 DTDDFFIKA
+319 DTDDFFIKSTI
-328 NVTGIPGRKTITND
+328 TGIPGLKTITND
-342 GNLYAT
+342 GNLYST
-348 SDFLTVSG
+348 GDFLTVSG

-363 AISDIGPGGVSEI
+363 AISDIGSGPVSEI
-376 IIDTPGSGYSVGDQ
+376 IIDNAGTGYSVGDK
-390 LVFDNTGTQGVNAE
+390 LVFDNTGTEGVNAE
-404 GIISVVNGGFT
+404 GFVSVVNGGIAAEDGT
-415 QESGTPGT
+415 SAEHILMES
-423 DGEDHIVYED
+423 

-441 FNNKIVMEPA
+441 SGSKIVMEGA
-451 TNTDLNDITDIF
+451 TNSDLNDITDIF
-463 LINQGSGYTSLP
+463 LINKGSGYTSLP

-485 ANILAH
+485 ANVLAN
-491 GTEIGRVIGL
+491 GTDIGRVIGL

-509 YQSSPSPTIKFRN
+509 YQNSPTPAIKFRN

-544 GATGT
+544 GATGK
-549 LASYDADTNLLKVRD
+549 LASYDSDTQVLKVKD
-564 LTANFVLNETVTSS
+564 LNTNFILNETITSTSS
-578 SSGTATITRLDIAS
+578 GAGTVTRLDVAS
-592 ATIAVVPV
+592 ATVDVVTV

-611 GYVSEQTMKVQ
+611 GYISEQTMKVQ

-661 VDLVNRLSLKVRAPV
+661 VELVNRLSLKVKAPV

-704 GTVDDGTS
+704 GTVDDGS
-712 LRSDNMT
+712 NLRSDNMT
-719 EGLMDAGD
+719 SGTIHAGN
-727 DYRDSFATNTRDIT
+727 DYEDPFTSNTRDVT
-741 LTRPSIEIDY
+741 LTRPPIEISMT
-751 LSRKRATID
+751 SRKRATID
-760 GVEVKSGY
+760 GVEVKQGY
-768 AYAGPK
+768 AYGGPK

-784 IFGINSG
+784 VFGVNSG

-801 EVTIQGTRTSLDGRG
+801 DVKIQGTRTSLDGRG
-816 AIFLATSNP
+816 AIFLATSNK

-835 MPTQFAASQDRFSN
+835 MPTQFAASQDIFDN